1 MPFFTKE
8 KPVLDDRPPLTSE
21 KAKQLFEF
29 NTNHLSLSGYHRQ
42 TVLKTSKQLVAQHLM
57 PNETDN
63 LSQRF
68 LMNYKA
74 HNDYLG
80 FQASVADFFTDS
92 AVTTF
97 SSSAYFESR
106 EGIIPLPKATKVT
119 TALSTCITQRRS
131 HRQFSD
137 REMPFQDLANL
148 LYYAC
153 GVSAEATIKDGM
165 SDKVSL
171 RNCASGG
178 GLYPITLVFYARNIS
193 KLEDGFYEYLPYQ
206 HALRCY
212 HISSEE
218 NIRAFAEFGAINA
231 ENCNLVIIYVY
242 HYLKNTRKYGN
253 QATAYAFIESGE
265 IAQNIQLTATA
276 LVYGSI
282 DIGGYNKE
290 YLQEKL
296 GLDGLSQHV
305 IHMTLVGNKESQ

>member
-1 MPFFTKE
+1 MPFFAKV
-8 KPVLDDRPPLTSE
+8 KPNSDNYPPLILE
-21 KAKQLFEF
+21 KARQLFEF
-29 NTNHLSLSGYHRQ
+29 NTNHLSLSGYHHQ
-42 TVLKTSKQLVAQHLM
+42 TVLRTSKQLVAQHLM

-68 LMNYKA
+68 LMNYKS
-74 HNDYLG
+74 NNSYLG
-80 FQASVADFFTDS
+80 FQASVVDFFTDS
-92 AVTTF
+92 AVATF

-106 EGIIPLPKATKVT
+106 ENIIPLPKPTKIT

-131 HRQFSD
+131 HRHFVDQ
-137 REMPFQDLANL
+137 EMPFQDLANL

-153 GVSAEATIKDGM
+153 GVSAEAPIKDGM
-165 SDKVSL
+165 PEKVTL

-178 GLYPITLVFYARNIS
+178 GLYPITLIFYARNVS
-193 KLEDGFYEYLPYQ
+193 KLKDGFYEYLPYQ
-206 HALRCY
+206 HALRCH
-212 HISSEE
+212 HISFEE
-218 NIRAFAEFGAINA
+218 NIRAFAEYGAINA
-231 ENCNLVIIYVY
+231 ESCNLVVIYVY

-296 GLDGLSQHV
+296 GLDGLNQHV

>member
-1 MPFFTKE
+1 MAFFTKE
-8 KPVLDDRPPLTSE
+8 KKLSDNRPPLTSD
-21 KAKQLFEF
+21 KARQLFEF
-29 NTNHLSLSGYHRQ
+29 NTNHLSLSGYHHQ

-74 HNDYLG
+74 NNNYLG
-80 FQASVADFFTDS
+80 FEASVVDFFTDA
-92 AVTTF
+92 AVETF
-97 SSSAYFESR
+97 SSSAFFESQDNS
-106 EGIIPLPKATKVT
+106 IPLPKPTKLA
-119 TALSTCITQRRS
+119 TALSTCITKRRS
-131 HRQFSD
+131 YRQFSD
-137 REMPFQDLANL
+137 KEMPLQDLANL

-153 GVSAEATIKDGM
+153 GVSSEASIKEGK
-165 SDKVSL
+165 SDKVRL

-178 GLYPITLVFYARNIS
+178 GLYPISLLFFARNVTTL
-193 KLEDGFYEYLPYQ
+193 KDGFYEYLPYQ
-206 HALRCY
+206 HALRC
-212 HISSEE
+212 HRLSPEE
-218 NIRAFAEFGAINA
+218 NIRDFAEYGAIKA
-231 ENCNLVIIYVY
+231 ENCNLIIIYVY
-242 HYLKNTRKYGN
+242 DYIKNTRKYGN

-276 LVYGSI
+276 LVYGSV

>member
-1 MPFFTKE
+1 MPFFAKE
-8 KPVLDDRPPLTSE
+8 KNFLNNRSSLTPE
-21 KAKQLFEF
+21 KARQLFEF
-29 NTNHLSLSGYHRQ
+29 NTNHLSFSGYHHQ

-68 LMNYKA
+68 LMNYKT
-74 HNDYLG
+74 NNNYLG
-80 FQASVADFFTDS
+80 FEAGVVEFFTDS
-92 AVTTF
+92 AVATF
-97 SSSAYFESR
+97 SSSEFFESQDN
-106 EGIIPLPKATKVT
+106 IIPLPKPTKLAA
-119 TALSTCITQRRS
+119 ALSTCITKRRS
-131 HRQFSD
+131 YRQFSD
-137 REMPFQDLANL
+137 KEMPFQDLANL

-153 GVSAEATIKDGM
+153 GVSSESSVKEGNTEE
-165 SDKVSL
+165 VTF

-178 GLYPITLVFYARNIS
+178 GLYPISLLFFARNVTDL
-193 KLEDGFYEYLPYQ
+193 KDGFYEYLPYQ
-206 HALRCY
+206 HALRC
-212 HISSEE
+212 HQLGPEE
-218 NIRAFAEFGAINA
+218 DIRAFAEYGAVKA
-231 ENCNLVIIYVY
+231 ENCNLIIIYVY
-242 HYLKNTRKYGN
+242 HYIKNTRKYGN

-296 GLDGLSQHV
+296 GLDGIGQHV

>member
-1 MPFFTKE
+1 MPFFTKD
-8 KPVLDDRPPLTSE
+8 KHVLDNRPPLTSE
-21 KAKQLFEF
+21 KARQLFEF
-29 NTNHLSLSGYHRQ
+29 NTNHLSLSGYHHQ

-57 PNETDN
+57 PNEADN

-68 LMNYKA
+68 LMNYKS
-74 HNDYLG
+74 NNNYLG
-80 FQASVADFFTDS
+80 FQASVVDFFTDS
-92 AVTTF
+92 AVATF

-106 EGIIPLPKATKVT
+106 EGIIPLSKPSKIT

-131 HRQFSD
+131 HRQFVD
-137 REMPFQDLANL
+137 REMPLQDLANL

-153 GVSAEATIKDGM
+153 GVSAEAPIKDGRP
-165 SDKVSL
+165 DKVTL

-178 GLYPITLVFYARNIS
+178 GLYPITLLFYARNIN
-193 KLEDGFYEYLPYQ
+193 KLQNGFYEYLPYQ
-206 HALRCY
+206 HALRCRQL
-212 HISSEE
+212 SPEE
-218 NIRAFAEFGAINA
+218 NIRAFAEYGAINA
-231 ENCNLVIIYVY
+231 ENCNLVFIYVY

-296 GLDGLSQHV
+296 SLDGISQHV